1 MLQLPV
7 TNSSKEKFEVNIGL
21 FKTYLAE
28 RDYLENVIDN
38 PFKKWNLRD
47 IYRPSSNREKQTIE
61 ACPL

>member
-38 PFKKWNLRD
+38 PFKK
-47 IYRPSSNREKQTIE
+47 
-61 ACPL
+61 

>member
-1 MLQLPV
+1 MCHPHGAKKDFTKGKMLQLPV

-38 PFKKWNLRD
+38 PFKK
-47 IYRPSSNREKQTIE
+47 
-61 ACPL
+61 